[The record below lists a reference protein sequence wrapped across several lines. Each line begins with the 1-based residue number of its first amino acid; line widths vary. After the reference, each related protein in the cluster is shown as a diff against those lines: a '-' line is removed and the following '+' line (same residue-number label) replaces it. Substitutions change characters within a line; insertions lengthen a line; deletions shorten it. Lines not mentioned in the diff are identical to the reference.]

1 MIMLS
6 KIIWG
11 VGAVAVTLII
21 YGVQKHLS
29 TRRTWQLGA
38 VVPLLSIVAM
48 ISMYFVMQ
56 VSFSVNYIVAGAIL
70 LALELIIW
78 IDGRYQHRKEELLK
92 MKAKDI

>member
-1 MIMLS
+1 MLF

-29 TRRTWQLGA
+29 TRRAWQLGA

-48 ISMYFVMQ
+48 ISLYFVMQ
-56 VSFSVNYIVAGAIL
+56 VSLSVNYIVAGTIL

-78 IDGRYQHRKEELLK
+78 IDGRYQYRKEELLK
-92 MKAKDI
+92 MKVKDIN